1 MFENLQKIEI
11 KVMFSKSKRSGD
23 PAKCTAFVAG
33 EQGARGKENAP
44 AISGHGLKSVAIQF
58 AWLWEPGFC
67 ANLVCSTEDWRL
79 PTEDC

>member
-1 MFENLQKIEI
+1 MEMFENLQKIEI

-44 AISGHGLKSVAIQF
+44 AMSGHGLKAVAIQF
-58 AWLWEPGFC
+58 LALGARFC
-67 ANLVCSTEDWRL
+67 AHGVCYTF
-79 PTEDC
+79 